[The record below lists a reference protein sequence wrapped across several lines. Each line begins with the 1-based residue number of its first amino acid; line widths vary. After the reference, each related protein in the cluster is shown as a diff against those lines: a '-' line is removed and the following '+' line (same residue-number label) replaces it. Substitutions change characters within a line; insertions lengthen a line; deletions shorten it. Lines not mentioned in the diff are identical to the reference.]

1 MSKLGD
7 LPLLHEPGDTFS
19 YGLSD
24 DVLGRLVEVVSGVT
38 FDEFLRTRLF
48 EPLGMDDTFFYVPDD
63 KAARLASVYTPV
75 SGGLTK
81 VEGTVDGGHLVYSST
96 YSTGEHR
103 RNFSGGAGLSSTAY
117 DYARFLQMLLNG
129 GTFDGARILSPMTV
143 ALMTTDHIG
152 DIPAGSIVRPGS
164 AGFGL
169 GVAIR
174 GRPGADG
181 ELGSEGAY
189 YWSGFFNTTF
199 WVNPAED
206 LIGVLMVQVFPGT
219 SDIQERFR
227 IMTYQTIV
235 ERDGRR

>member
-1 MSKLGD
+1 
-7 LPLLHEPGDTFS
+7 
-19 YGLSD
+19 
-24 DVLGRLVEVVSGVT
+24 
-38 FDEFLRTRLF
+38 
-48 EPLGMDDTFFYVPDD
+48 MDDTFFYVPDD

-227 IMTYQTIV
+227 IMTYQTVV